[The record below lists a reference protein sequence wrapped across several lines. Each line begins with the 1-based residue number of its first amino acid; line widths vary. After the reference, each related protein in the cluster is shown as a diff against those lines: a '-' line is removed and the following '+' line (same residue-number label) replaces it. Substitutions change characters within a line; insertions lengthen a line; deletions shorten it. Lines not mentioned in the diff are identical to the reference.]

1 MPRKTDNDNFTLIHI
16 GASSSI
22 LAEQRRLP
30 CTLHRLCYHFHAGNC
45 RVFPHLRFY
54 LLQVCAWLVRWTANK
69 PTSLVD
75 RIRTCSTIQRP
86 LSFGCPSD
94 SQSIKL
100 LQVWVRY
107 DDAMSYTRIMIIQT
121 ISNSYSIKD
130 NWRFS
135 FGFQLLGHVSG
146 SAHISPICYNS
157 FLRHET
163 SNASRRPPPNSGAFF
178 GRSHHL
184 WIPLFYIKEAI
195 TKVKL
200 HWRPT
205 D

>member
-1 MPRKTDNDNFTLIHI
+1 MMMP
-16 GASSSI
+16 
-22 LAEQRRLP
+22 
-30 CTLHRLCYHFHAGNC
+30 
-45 RVFPHLRFY
+45 
-54 LLQVCAWLVRWTANK
+54 
-69 PTSLVD
+69 
-75 RIRTCSTIQRP
+75 
-86 LSFGCPSD
+86 CP
-94 SQSIKL
+94 
-100 LQVWVRY
+100 
-107 DDAMSYTRIMIIQT
+107 MYTRIMIIQT
-121 ISNSYSIKD
+121 ISNSYSIKV

-146 SAHISPICYNS
+146 SAHISSICYNS

-205 D
+205 DKTDDTLAIADRLSSPTFDNYWLLGAFVGFKTMVSYAQYNGRHYTTMLSHRCSFHPVLKGSEIKFNPHKRATHVFETKILR